1 MQYVTLNNG
10 NKMPLEG
17 FGVFQITDPLECEK
31 VVLQALE
38 NGYRLID
45 TAAAYFNEQA
55 VGQAIR
61 KSQIARQ
68 EIFVTTKLWIQDY
81 GYENAKKAIDT
92 CLENLGLEYIDLIL
106 LHQAFGDYYGAYR
119 ALEDAYK
126 EGKVKAIGVANFYPD
141 RLVDLC
147 MNMEITPAVN
157 QIECHPFFQREED
170 IKIAQEYG
178 VQIEAWGPFAE
189 GGHNIFQ
196 HPVLIKIGEKYGKS
210 AAQVVLRWN
219 IQRGVIVIPKSV
231 HENRIRENIDIWDFE
246 LSERDMK
253 EIRQLNIGK
262 TEIIDHYSIPVVKM
276 LNTHKIGSS
285 VLNVGRSLSKE

>member
-81 GYENAKKAIDT
+81 GYDNAKKAIDT

-126 EGKVKAIGVANFYPD
+126 EGKIKSIGVANFYPD
-141 RLVDLC
+141 RLLDLC

-246 LSERDMK
+246 LSERDMN

-276 LNTHKIGSS
+276 LNTHKIH
-285 VLNVGRSLSKE
+285 E

>member
-119 ALEDAYK
+119 SLEDAYK

-196 HPVLIKIGEKYGKS
+196 DPVLIEIGEKYGKS

-246 LSERDMK
+246 LSERDMN

-276 LNTHKIGSS
+276 LNTHKIH
-285 VLNVGRSLSKE
+285 E

>member
-81 GYENAKKAIDT
+81 GYDNAKKAIDT

-126 EGKVKAIGVANFYPD
+126 EGKIKAIGVANFYPD

-246 LSERDMK
+246 LSERDMN

-262 TEIIDHYSIPVVKM
+262 TEIIDHHSIPVVKM
-276 LNTHKIGSS
+276 LNTHKIH
-285 VLNVGRSLSKE
+285 E

>member
-81 GYENAKKAIDT
+81 GYENAKKVIDT

-276 LNTHKIGSS
+276 LNTHKIH
-285 VLNVGRSLSKE
+285 E

>member
-170 IKIAQEYG
+170 IKIAQESG

-189 GGHNIFQ
+189 GGHNIFR

-276 LNTHKIGSS
+276 LNTHKIH
-285 VLNVGRSLSKE
+285 E

>member
-81 GYENAKKAIDT
+81 GYDNAKKAIDT

-106 LHQAFGDYYGAYR
+106 LHQAFGDNYGAYR

-126 EGKVKAIGVANFYPD
+126 EGKIKAIGVANFYPD

-246 LSERDMK
+246 LSERDMN

-276 LNTHKIGSS
+276 LNTHKIH
-285 VLNVGRSLSKE
+285 E

>member
-55 VGQAIR
+55 VDQAIR

-92 CLENLGLEYIDLIL
+92 CLENLGLEYINLIL

-246 LSERDMK
+246 LSERDMN

-276 LNTHKIGSS
+276 LNTHKIH
-285 VLNVGRSLSKE
+285 E

>member
-81 GYENAKKAIDT
+81 GYDNAKKAIDT

-126 EGKVKAIGVANFYPD
+126 EGKIKAVGVANFYPD

-246 LSERDMK
+246 LSERDMN

-276 LNTHKIGSS
+276 LNTHKIH
-285 VLNVGRSLSKE
+285 E

>member
-68 EIFVTTKLWIQDY
+68 EIFVTTKLWVQDY
-81 GYENAKKAIDT
+81 GYENAKKAINT

-170 IKIAQEYG
+170 IKIAQECG

-196 HPVLIKIGEKYGKS
+196 HPVLIKIGEKYEKS

-246 LSERDMK
+246 LSERDMN

-276 LNTHKIGSS
+276 LNTHKIH
-285 VLNVGRSLSKE
+285 E

>member
-81 GYENAKKAIDT
+81 GYDNAKKAIDT

-106 LHQAFGDYYGAYR
+106 LHQAFSDYYGAYR

-126 EGKVKAIGVANFYPD
+126 EGKIKAIGVANFYPD

-246 LSERDMK
+246 LSERDMN

-276 LNTHKIGSS
+276 LNTHKIH
-285 VLNVGRSLSKE
+285 E

>member
-81 GYENAKKAIDT
+81 GYDNAKKAIDT

-126 EGKVKAIGVANFYPD
+126 EGKIKAIGVANFYPD

-178 VQIEAWGPFAE
+178 VQIVAWGPFAE

-246 LSERDMK
+246 LSERDMN

-276 LNTHKIGSS
+276 LNTHKIH
-285 VLNVGRSLSKE
+285 E

>member
-81 GYENAKKAIDT
+81 GYDNAKKAIDT

-126 EGKVKAIGVANFYPD
+126 EGKIKAIGVANFYPD

-189 GGHNIFQ
+189 GGHNIFR

-246 LSERDMK
+246 LSERDMN

-276 LNTHKIGSS
+276 LNTHKIH
-285 VLNVGRSLSKE
+285 E

>member
-81 GYENAKKAIDT
+81 GYDNAKKAIDT
-92 CLENLGLEYIDLIL
+92 CLENLGLEHIDLIL

-126 EGKVKAIGVANFYPD
+126 EGKIKAIGVANFYPD

-246 LSERDMK
+246 LSERDMN

-276 LNTHKIGSS
+276 LNTHKIH
-285 VLNVGRSLSKE
+285 E

>member
-196 HPVLIKIGEKYGKS
+196 HPVLIEIGEKYGKS

-246 LSERDMK
+246 LSERDMN

-276 LNTHKIGSS
+276 LNTHKIH
-285 VLNVGRSLSKE
+285 E

>member
-81 GYENAKKAIDT
+81 GYDNAKKAIDT

-126 EGKVKAIGVANFYPD
+126 EGKIKAIGVANFYPD

-157 QIECHPFFQREED
+157 QIECHPFFQRDED

-246 LSERDMK
+246 LSERDMN

-276 LNTHKIGSS
+276 LNTHKIH
-285 VLNVGRSLSKE
+285 E

>member
-81 GYENAKKAIDT
+81 GYDNAKKAIDT

-106 LHQAFGDYYGAYR
+106 LHQAFVDYYGAYR

-126 EGKVKAIGVANFYPD
+126 EGKIKAIGVANFYPD

-276 LNTHKIGSS
+276 LNTHKIH
-285 VLNVGRSLSKE
+285 E

>member
-81 GYENAKKAIDT
+81 GYDNAKKAIDT

-178 VQIEAWGPFAE
+178 VQIEAWSPFAE
-189 GGHNIFQ
+189 GGHNIFR
-196 HPVLIKIGEKYGKS
+196 HPVLIEIGEKYGKS

-246 LSERDMK
+246 LSERDMN

-276 LNTHKIGSS
+276 LNTHKIH
-285 VLNVGRSLSKE
+285 E

>member
-61 KSQIARQ
+61 KSQIVRQ

-246 LSERDMK
+246 LSERDMN

-276 LNTHKIGSS
+276 LNTHKIH
-285 VLNVGRSLSKE
+285 E

>member
-81 GYENAKKAIDT
+81 GYDNAKKAIDT

-126 EGKVKAIGVANFYPD
+126 EGKIKAIGVANFYPD

-276 LNTHKIGSS
+276 LNTHKIH
-285 VLNVGRSLSKE
+285 E

>member
-81 GYENAKKAIDT
+81 GYDNAKKAIDT

-126 EGKVKAIGVANFYPD
+126 EGKIKSIGVANFYPD

-246 LSERDMK
+246 LSERDMN

-276 LNTHKIGSS
+276 LNTHKIH
-285 VLNVGRSLSKE
+285 E

>member
-119 ALEDAYK
+119 ALEDAYN
-126 EGKVKAIGVANFYPD
+126 EGKIKAIGVANFYPD

-189 GGHNIFQ
+189 GGHNIFR

-276 LNTHKIGSS
+276 LNTHKIH
-285 VLNVGRSLSKE
+285 E

>member
-10 NKMPLEG
+10 NKIPLEG

-196 HPVLIKIGEKYGKS
+196 HPVLIEIGEKYGKS

-246 LSERDMK
+246 LSERDMN

-276 LNTHKIGSS
+276 LNTHKIH
-285 VLNVGRSLSKE
+285 E

>member
-81 GYENAKKAIDT
+81 GYDNAKKAIDT
-92 CLENLGLEYIDLIL
+92 CLENLGLEYIDLNL

-126 EGKVKAIGVANFYPD
+126 EGKIKAIGVANFYPD

-231 HENRIRENIDIWDFE
+231 YENRIRENIDIWDFE
-246 LSERDMK
+246 LSERDMN

-276 LNTHKIGSS
+276 LNTHKIH
-285 VLNVGRSLSKE
+285 E

>member
-81 GYENAKKAIDT
+81 GYDNAKKAIDT

-106 LHQAFGDYYGAYR
+106 LHQAFDDYYGAYR

-126 EGKVKAIGVANFYPD
+126 EGKIKAIGVANFYPD

-246 LSERDMK
+246 LSERDMN

-276 LNTHKIGSS
+276 LNTHKIH
-285 VLNVGRSLSKE
+285 E

>member
-17 FGVFQITDPLECEK
+17 FGVFQITDSLECEK

-81 GYENAKKAIDT
+81 GYDNAKKAIDT

-126 EGKVKAIGVANFYPD
+126 EGKIKAIGVANFYPD

-246 LSERDMK
+246 LSERDMN

-276 LNTHKIGSS
+276 LNTHKIH
-285 VLNVGRSLSKE
+285 E

>member
-45 TAAAYFNEQA
+45 TAAAYSNEQA

-81 GYENAKKAIDT
+81 GYDNAKKAIDT

-126 EGKVKAIGVANFYPD
+126 EGKIKAIGVANFYPD

-246 LSERDMK
+246 LSERDMN

-276 LNTHKIGSS
+276 LNTHKIH
-285 VLNVGRSLSKE
+285 E

>member
-81 GYENAKKAIDT
+81 GYDNAKKAIDT

-126 EGKVKAIGVANFYPD
+126 EGKIKAIGVANFYPD

-170 IKIAQEYG
+170 IKIAQEDG

-231 HENRIRENIDIWDFE
+231 HENRIRQNIDIWDFE
-246 LSERDMK
+246 LSERDMN

-276 LNTHKIGSS
+276 LNTHKIH
-285 VLNVGRSLSKE
+285 E

>member
-81 GYENAKKAIDT
+81 GYDNAKKAIDT

-126 EGKVKAIGVANFYPD
+126 EGKIKAIGVANFYPD

-219 IQRGVIVIPKSV
+219 IQRGVIVIQKSV

-246 LSERDMK
+246 LSERDMN

-276 LNTHKIGSS
+276 LNTHKIH
-285 VLNVGRSLSKE
+285 E

>member
-17 FGVFQITDPLECEK
+17 FGVFQIMDPLECEK

-81 GYENAKKAIDT
+81 GYDNAKKAIDT

-126 EGKVKAIGVANFYPD
+126 EGKIKAIGVANFYPD

-246 LSERDMK
+246 LSERDMN

-276 LNTHKIGSS
+276 LNTHKIH
-285 VLNVGRSLSKE
+285 E

>member
-178 VQIEAWGPFAE
+178 VQIEAWGSFAE

-246 LSERDMK
+246 LSERDMN

-276 LNTHKIGSS
+276 LNTHKIH
-285 VLNVGRSLSKE
+285 E

>member
-81 GYENAKKAIDT
+81 GYDNAKKAIDT

-126 EGKVKAIGVANFYPD
+126 EGKIKAIGVANFYPD

-170 IKIAQEYG
+170 IKIAQEHG

-246 LSERDMK
+246 LSERDMN

-262 TEIIDHYSIPVVKM
+262 TEIIDHHSIPVVKM
-276 LNTHKIGSS
+276 LNTHKIH
-285 VLNVGRSLSKE
+285 E

>member
-1 MQYVTLNNG
+1 MQYVTLNNC

-276 LNTHKIGSS
+276 LNTHKIH
-285 VLNVGRSLSKE
+285 E

>member
-81 GYENAKKAIDT
+81 GYDNAKKAIDT

-126 EGKVKAIGVANFYPD
+126 EGKIKAIGVATFYPD
-141 RLVDLC
+141 RLVNLY

-246 LSERDMK
+246 LSERDMN

-276 LNTHKIGSS
+276 LNTHKIH
-285 VLNVGRSLSKE
+285 E